1 MSLAI
6 EYAVFGI
13 LMVGNLGLGLY
24 FAFFKRIANLT
35 TDELFLGSRTL
46 KVLPLAISS
55 FASLASSTGIVGFI
69 GHFYAYGFHFSWGA
83 VTCLIVLP
91 VSVFVII
98 PVLFKLKLTSIFE
111 FVQLPMYLATETTVC
126 ALFCSQSHGAVA
138 IFAASV
144 AISTVFQAQLIWC
157 TLAIGLTGTLYTAL
171 GGLRGVVWTDCVQAF
186 LSLVAP
192 ATIII
197 KVVVDSYG
205 GTKKL
210 TPLSELN
217 TSVYFLDTSLD
228 FTKDENL
235 WACLIAIVGFHLY
248 FLCLEQMLV
257 QRSMSCRSLKEAQRT
272 SYSGILLMV
281 FFHILR
287 SFTAL
292 ALIYWYRN
300 CDPLLTGEITKVDQ
314 ILPFYV
320 SQHLS
325 EFPGFS
331 GIFLAGVVSASTST
345 VSSAINSIA
354 AVLYV
359 DVISHH
365 FAMTERR
372 AATFTRVMGMY
383 ESLC

>member
-1 MSLAI
+1 MRYGRSI
-6 EYAVFGI
+6 S
-13 LMVGNLGLGLY
+13 
-24 FAFFKRIANLT
+24 LT
-35 TDELFLGSRTL
+35 TCAFY
-46 KVLPLAISS
+46 
-55 FASLASSTGIVGFI
+55 FI
-69 GHFYAYGFHFSWGA
+69 
-83 VTCLIVLP
+83 
-91 VSVFVII
+91 
-98 PVLFKLKLTSIFE
+98 LT
-111 FVQLPMYLATETTVC
+111 
-126 ALFCSQSHGAVA
+126 QSHGAVA

-144 AISTVFQAQLIWC
+144 AISTVFQTQLIWSTLAIGLTGTLYTALQSQGAVAIFAASVAISTVFQTQLIWS

-210 TPLSELN
+210 APLSELKP
-217 TSVYFLDTSLD
+217 SVYFLDTSLD

-235 WACLIAIVGFHLY
+235 WACLIAIMGFHLY
-248 FLCLEQMLV
+248 FLCLEQMLI
-257 QRSMSCRSLKEAQRT
+257 QRSMSCKSLKEAQRT

-325 EFPGFS
+325 GFPGFS

-372 AATFTRVMGMY
+372 AATFTRVMAFGIGFIMTLFGVLIPHIGSAAKVQPLRQRVVLAHHNTGIVRC
-383 ESLC
+383 EA